1 MYSSDDEIDRLL
13 RAFEACT
20 LPRSQW
26 THKAHLM
33 VALWY
38 LVRYSS
44 SEAIQRIRSGIQR
57 YNAAA
62 GIVTTK
68 NSGYHETLTLFW
80 ICLVSHY
87 LEVKGSVDSLSRL
100 ANELIEALSDRSL
113 PFSYYSRDRLMS
125 LEARTHWIEPDLRPL
140 PTSQI
145 QDFA

>member
-26 THKAHLM
+26 NHAAHLT

-38 LVRYSS
+38 LVRYSP

-62 GIVTTK
+62 GIVTTN

-80 ICLVSHY
+80 IHADFVLDTPCSP
-87 LEVKGSVDSLSRL
+87 S
-100 ANELIEALSDRSL
+100 
-113 PFSYYSRDRLMS
+113 
-125 LEARTHWIEPDLRPL
+125 
-140 PTSQI
+140 SQG
-145 QDFA
+145 